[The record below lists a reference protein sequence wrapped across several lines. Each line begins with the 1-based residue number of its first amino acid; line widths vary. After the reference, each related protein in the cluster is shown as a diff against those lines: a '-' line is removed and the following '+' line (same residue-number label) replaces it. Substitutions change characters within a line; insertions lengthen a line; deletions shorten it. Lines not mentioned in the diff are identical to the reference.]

1 MGEIVVEQPKPE
13 VNDADIELSIKND
26 TSLPSQM
33 FAEAMRSPEFLAELV
48 TKKKAGEAL
57 YEGEPTGEEEKE
69 KKPDESGAGDEIKSG
84 EGEGEGDGK
93 DAEKAGKTEEKDEGK
108 KRSRSGYRRK
118 AEKAIERADALEREL
133 AELRREVASGKTAT
147 GKTDDPD
154 KKPEVTTRVRPKQDD
169 FKDYDEYLEALADF
183 KVDAKLDAREAK
195 NAKEGHAR
203 DRQQEAVQFKQKV
216 ATALE
221 TQAKAGMDLHDDWQE
236 VVEKVDE
243 AFDGSGTEWADAH
256 MYAFATSGRAGEI
269 AYHLGQNIETAEK
282 LVGIRNRDKFLLE
295 IGKILTVIDAKAK
308 KEEKKDEGSG
318 DDTAKDKPSE
328 KKDLPKPMERH
339 LGGAATPAAKDDDY
353 YANDASPSEF
363 AEEFMKKRRLR

>member
-1 MGEIVVEQPKPE
+1 MGETVVEQAKPE
-13 VNDADIELSIKND
+13 VNDSDIELSIKND

-57 YEGEPTGEEEKE
+57 YEGEKTGEEKKE
-69 KKPDESGAGDEIKSG
+69 EKPDEAGAGDAIKP
-84 EGEGEGDGK
+84 GDGEEK
-93 DAEKAGKTEEKDEGK
+93 DAGKAGKTEEKAEGK

-118 AEKAIERADALEREL
+118 AEKAIERADSLEREL
-133 AELRREVASGKTAT
+133 AELRREVASGKTE
-147 GKTDDPD
+147 KVEDPD
-154 KKPEVTTRVRPKQDD
+154 KKSKATTRVRPKQDD

-183 KVDAKLDAREAK
+183 KVDEKLEAREAK

-203 DRQQEAVQFKQKV
+203 DRQQEAVQFKQRV

-221 TQAKAGMDLHDDWQE
+221 TQAKAGMELHDDWQK

-243 AFDGSGTEWADAH
+243 AFDESGTEWADAH

-318 DDTAKDKPSE
+318 DDTAKEKPSG

-363 AEEFMKKRRLR
+363 AEEFMKKRRRR